1 MSEEEDTA
9 AKQSVWLVTNRSS
22 GSNDAASAD
31 SLRTAFGNIGWPV
44 ARTLCFPDDPVPGAA
59 ELRAAGDPVIAI
71 YTGDGTVNTFAT
83 ALEGWGGTILILP
96 GGTQNL
102 LSKRMHGDASA
113 DEIVAR
119 IGRGA
124 ARAVRITAIRC
135 SAGQALVDLLVG
147 PGPSWNNVREAL
159 REGNL
164 VAAAGQTGEAVTA
177 TTGGSGVRCVE
188 PALGPPN
195 GYPLVKLMPT
205 HRGMQVDGYYANN
218 LAEFLQ
224 QGWAL
229 LRRDFRTG
237 PHDRLGLV
245 DRLVVAKQDG
255 SPVDVL
261 LDGEPARL
269 GPRAEFTL
277 AECAVD
283 LLATDH
289 GF

>member
-1 MSEEEDTA
+1 MALEPR
-9 AKQSVWLVTNRSS
+9 QVWLVTNQSS

-31 SLRTAFGNIGWPV
+31 SLRAAFADAGWEV
-44 ARTLCFPDDPVPGAA
+44 ARTLCFPDEGIPAA
-59 ELRAAGDPVIAI
+59 ADLRAAGDPVVAI
-71 YTGDGTVNTFAT
+71 YTGDGTVNSFVT
-83 ALEGWGGTILILP
+83 ALEGWGGQILVLP

-102 LSKRMHGDASA
+102 LSKRMHGEASA

-124 ARAVRITAIRC
+124 LRAVRITAIRC
-135 SAGQALVDLLVG
+135 TGGQALVDLLAG

-159 REGNL
+159 REGNI
-164 VAAAGQTGEAVTA
+164 VAAVGQTGEAVSATA
-177 TTGGSGVRCVE
+177 GGSGVRCIE
-188 PALGPPN
+188 PALGPPA
-195 GYPLVKLMPT
+195 GYPLMKLMPT
-205 HRGMQVDGYYANN
+205 HRGIQVDGYYANK
-218 LAEFLQ
+218 LSEFLQ

-229 LRRDFRTG
+229 LRRDFRSG

-245 DRLVVAKQDG
+245 DRLVMTKDDG
-255 SPVDVL
+255 SAVDVL
-261 LDGEPARL
+261 LDGEPAQL